1 MITEFGEMEIK
12 PGLEQEFIDG
22 VVKCMPMLLGSRGCQ
37 AVKLFRSQ
45 EAPSR
50 FLLDVKW
57 EDLEAHAAFKVS
69 PGIEQWRAAVAHCLV
84 ARANVWH
91 GDLVVGN

>member
-22 VVKCMPMLLGSRGCQ
+22 VENCKHMLFGSPGCHG
-37 AVKLFRSQ
+37 VKLFRSQ
-45 EAPSR
+45 ENPSR

-57 EDLEAHAAFKVS
+57 QDLESHRAFKES
-69 PGIEQWRAAVAHCLV
+69 PGIQQWRAAVAHCLTG
-84 ARANVWH
+84 RAHVWH
-91 GDLVVGN
+91 GDLVVTD